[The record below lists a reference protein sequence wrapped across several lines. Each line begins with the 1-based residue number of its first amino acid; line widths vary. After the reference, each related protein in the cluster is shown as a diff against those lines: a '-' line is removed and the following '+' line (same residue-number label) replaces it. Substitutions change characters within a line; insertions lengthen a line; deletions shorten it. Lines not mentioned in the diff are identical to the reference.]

1 MSDLKSLI
9 YIMIGLVGFILAAG
23 TVGASDLQTI
33 SFTRLVVQ
41 SLIAGALVGI
51 ACFGLNLEE
60 KREENRRR
68 NRGTRKKL

>member
-9 YIMIGLVGFILAAG
+9 YIMLGLVGFILAAG

-60 KREENRRR
+60 KRDANRRR
-68 NRGTRKKL
+68 NRGK

>member
-1 MSDLKSLI
+1 MKSLI
-9 YIMIGLVGFILAAG
+9 YIMIGLVGFLLAAG
-23 TVGASDLQTI
+23 TVGAADLERI
-33 SFTRLVVQ
+33 SFNRLVVQ

-51 ACFGLNLEE
+51 AFMGLNLEE

>member
-1 MSDLKSLI
+1 
-9 YIMIGLVGFILAAG
+9 MIGLVGFILAAG